1 MPNIDQDDIIIFEN
15 IMIDLEDIEEVDKR
29 KEY

>member
-1 MPNIDQDDIIIFEN
+1 MMPNIDQDDKIIFEN

-29 KEY
+29 

>member
-1 MPNIDQDDIIIFEN
+1 MMPNIDQDDFLIFEN

-29 KEY
+29 